1 MLFNALMQNAYI
13 ICAEV
18 IEMSLGLK
26 QQKNARLLRILDFAQ
41 VVMSVMSWEFVQVV
55 GKCGIGGIVE
65 VRAGV

>member
-1 MLFNALMQNAYI
+1 
-13 ICAEV
+13 
-18 IEMSLGLK
+18 MSLGLK